1 MSRKM
6 KFSISALIMYL
17 VLCVPYVVD
26 EISKG
31 TEFEQAFL
39 RFNGII
45 LIAVALWLLISILEA
60 WVKK

>member
-31 TEFEQAFL
+31 TEFVQAFL

-45 LIAVALWLLISILEA
+45 LIAVALWLLISILGA